1 MSLSLRPYGP
11 QRRRDMTNKF
21 LADALAQHCR
31 CAGPLDPYIEGF
43 GALLDARGYA
53 RATETQKLQLVA
65 DFSRWLDH
73 RRLEIGD
80 VDERRGPEVVR
91 TPRRRRRAHRRAR
104 LTLRTLCE
112 YLRQIDVISPL
123 TAAPDSTEAARVE
136 QAFRRYLP
144 HQP

>member
-21 LADALAQHCR
+21 LADTLAQHCR

-73 RRLEIGD
+73 RRLEIGA
-80 VDERRGPEVVR
+80 VDERRGTEFMR
-91 TPRRRRRAHRRAR
+91 DRRKRGRPQHGAG
-104 LTLRTLCE
+104 LTLCTLCE
-112 YLRQIDVISPL
+112 YLCQLDVI
-123 TAAPDSTEAARVE
+123 TALIAAVDSNQLSRVL
-136 QAFRRYLP
+136 QAIG
-144 HQP
+144 